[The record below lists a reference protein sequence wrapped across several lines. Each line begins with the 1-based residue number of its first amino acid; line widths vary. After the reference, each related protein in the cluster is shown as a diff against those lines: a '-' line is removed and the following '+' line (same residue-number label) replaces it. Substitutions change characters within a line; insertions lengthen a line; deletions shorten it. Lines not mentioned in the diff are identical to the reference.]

1 MSYCVECGVKLEQS
15 LKICPLC
22 QTPVVNPNELITA
35 SNSNNVGPF
44 ASTKGE
50 VEPMKKYDIGLWLT
64 LVFGSTAIA
73 CGLLNFLVFNHNYWS
88 IPVIGACII
97 IWLFFC
103 PRMFL
108 PKIPV
113 SINLA
118 ISGASVIMYELAIT
132 LMTEHD
138 RWFFELTLPITLVI
152 LTLLGLFGLLYKY
165 VSSSLI
171 ASALYFFIDVAILSI
186 AIECFIDRFMGLE
199 AHIFWSAIVLSVC
212 SVISVAL
219 IAILSIKR
227 LRVTV
232 RKRLHF

>member
-1 MSYCVECGVKLEQS
+1 
-15 LKICPLC
+15 
-22 QTPVVNPNELITA
+22 
-35 SNSNNVGPF
+35 
-44 ASTKGE
+44 
-50 VEPMKKYDIGLWLT
+50 
-64 LVFGSTAIA
+64 
-73 CGLLNFLVFNHNYWS
+73 
-88 IPVIGACII
+88 
-97 IWLFFC
+97 
-103 PRMFL
+103 
-108 PKIPV
+108 
-113 SINLA
+113 
-118 ISGASVIMYELAIT
+118 MYELAIT